1 MRGRSIAVALSAVA
15 IAFAGAPGGAF
26 AKERMTAEQRL
37 EKRLEGRVAGA
48 PVDCIYMPVVRN
60 TTVYS
65 KTAIVYDAGETLYV
79 NRPDSGASSLD
90 EDDVLVT
97 NLTGAQ
103 LCSVDVVKLH
113 DRTSHFF
120 SGSVGLGKFVPY
132 RKPAKMGQ

>member
-15 IAFAGAPGGAF
+15 IAFAGASGSAF